1 MSDHHCDKETLL
13 GTMAANIENIKDD
26 QAETKATTKKIFT
39 VIDSLVPKVAVLEV
53 QQKDTPT
60 LRKMTTV
67 GAVWGGLTGGV
78 ISVAALIYK
87 AFK

>member
-1 MSDHHCDKETLL
+1 MNDHHCDKETLL

-39 VIDSLVPKVAVLEV
+39 VIDSLVPKVAVLEN

-67 GAVWGGLTGGV
+67 GAVWGGLT
-78 ISVAALIYK
+78 AAVVSLLSK
-87 AFK
+87 VFEK